1 MPERKKIEE
10 TILRIVSEQY
20 NSLTGNAEARIITLY
35 TDIRKDLGF
44 DSIMLVVLQIGIEDA
59 FHIRFDPVKNDLK
72 DVFTTIQNIS
82 DCVQGI
88 IRDEEV

>member
-1 MPERKKIEE
+1 
-10 TILRIVSEQY
+10 
-20 NSLTGNAEARIITLY
+20 
-35 TDIRKDLGF
+35 
-44 DSIMLVVLQIGIEDA
+44 MLVVLQIGIEDA

-72 DVFTTIQNIS
+72 NVFNSIKNIS